1 MQSVHEEV
9 LVPRMQALSKIQR
22 YKRSLMEEAVAAK
35 IKMKNHRQAKLKF
48 GTEFGTIALGVNDI
62 QVGMEAS
69 GVAMHEGIRQLPSK
83 MLCLEDTDIPGR
95 CQGYEGMMFSGY
107 TGISGTRKGTLWD
120 VRAFV
125 LCPQPSSR
133 LSVTMD
139 GHNPEGEGNWCSC
152 LTALE
157 GAGEEIPVANV
168 IMQEEGGGAQ
178 EKGISVTAPSHL
190 LPHPPHPRGVGAYDF
205 GLSHVT
211 CLVQPSCK
219 LSVERRASGASS
231 AQGAYV
237 PTETRLFDY
246 FSFTV
251 KKGPP
256 DYYGSAAWVSWVPS
270 CCLDSS
276 SSARS
281 PPLNTERSRTR
292 GPIGPGKYGYGKAP
306 YILPLQTDS
315 AHPPQRLRRQRP
327 SSRNSRSQGASGS
340 SHGYHPSAHQ
350 PHQHGPLYQSES
362 GPRSGL
368 QASEGSVYQLPLTH
382 DQGFPAASSLFHSPE
397 ASSSPGLGAPRAAQS
412 FSQPTRSTAIS
423 CIGAYRQYKL
433 CNTNFFGLKI
443 IRICA
448 HGKDQQDQANSQCNI
463 ETVTDKVC
471 PESSRSIWE
480 VQCASYNN
488 KPFMGRFYE
497 WEPFAEGLCRLSE
510 LDAHRLSFPSPD
522 LEPAVLS

>member
-1 MQSVHEEV
+1 MRRARGC
-9 LVPRMQALSKIQR
+9 PAPGTTRGPGK
-22 YKRSLMEEAVAAK
+22 AA
-35 IKMKNHRQAKLKF
+35 
-48 GTEFGTIALGVNDI
+48 T
-62 QVGMEAS
+62 
-69 GVAMHEGIRQLPSK
+69 
-83 MLCLEDTDIPGR
+83 GR
-95 CQGYEGMMFSGY
+95 
-107 TGISGTRKGTLWD
+107 TGTRTARGLMCITTCAFWPGVWQD
-120 VRAFV
+120 VKRG
-125 LCPQPSSR
+125 SR
-133 LSVTMD
+133 YPL
-139 GHNPEGEGNWCSC
+139 
-152 LTALE
+152 A
-157 GAGEEIPVANV
+157 
-168 IMQEEGGGAQ
+168 
-178 EKGISVTAPSHL
+178 
-190 LPHPPHPRGVGAYDF
+190 
-205 GLSHVT
+205 
-211 CLVQPSCK
+211 
-219 LSVERRASGASS
+219 
-231 AQGAYV
+231 
-237 PTETRLFDY
+237 
-246 FSFTV
+246 
-251 KKGPP
+251 
-256 DYYGSAAWVSWVPS
+256 VSWVPS

-433 CNTNFFGLKI
+433 CNTN
-443 IRICA
+443 
-448 HGKDQQDQANSQCNI
+448 
-463 ETVTDKVC
+463 VC

-497 WEPFAEGLCRLSE
+497 WEPFAEENILTTARKYQLGMKTYLIWPSDHEFLALCISVCSNKAASQRYE
-510 LDAHRLSFPSPD
+510 LLFSCSICNSDPYWTQLN
-522 LEPAVLS
+522 AVLRPCVPSDLKYSSLNPLTFSHFLSLSLLRLTVVHCSIGCQEQERG